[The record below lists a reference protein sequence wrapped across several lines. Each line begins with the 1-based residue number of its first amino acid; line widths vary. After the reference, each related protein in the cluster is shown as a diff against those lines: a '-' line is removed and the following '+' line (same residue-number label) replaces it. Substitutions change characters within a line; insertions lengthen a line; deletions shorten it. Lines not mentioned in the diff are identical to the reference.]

1 MLLFAHRSGPDS
13 NPTRTRH
20 AHDDIEVLAVWR
32 GRGRQLTIVGEEA
45 CSAGDVFVFPVGCR
59 HMSATAP
66 DEEFTCTVMNA
77 LPSDL
82 PGEAGGLLAAIFTG
96 MGRDGAD
103 GCVAVANAGGSFI
116 VQDEA
121 SSVVYGMPGAAMKTG
136 RAMAQL
142 SLDDAAEYLSQCMG
156 PANDIKR

>member
-1 MLLFAHRSGPDS
+1 MPSRAAAIVLSSGMLLFAHRSGPDS

-82 PGEAGGLLAAIFTG
+82 PGEAGGLLAAISRRAESANRLPVRPSTG
-96 MGRDGAD
+96 HK
-103 GCVAVANAGGSFI
+103 VS
-116 VQDEA
+116 
-121 SSVVYGMPGAAMKTG
+121 AAMA
-136 RAMAQL
+136 RAAR
-142 SLDDAAEYLSQCMG
+142 E
-156 PANDIKR
+156 